1 MLFLAWG
8 PRGLQLDIVSRGQV
22 CLPHGHLA
30 YLDSA
35 PPQGL
40 GHNREETVI
49 YGPKIPCA
57 INLKEILL
65 WEEKSMKT
73 LVEALSM
80 TGPLTTHT
88 NLREFGG

>member
-1 MLFLAWG
+1 MPLSYL
-8 PRGLQLDIVSRGQV
+8 I
-22 CLPHGHLA
+22 

-35 PPQGL
+35 LPQGL

-49 YGPKIPCA
+49 YGPKIPFA
-57 INLKEILL
+57 INLKEIML

-73 LVEALSM
+73 LVEALST
-80 TGPLTTHT
+80 TGPLTSHT